1 MKKVEQEELENLR
14 TLHQKFNET
23 KIAIAD
29 AELSKNKFFRDLES
43 LSKEFMDAET
53 SLVEKYG
60 NVSINLTT
68 GEITDDK
75 N

>member
-14 TLHQKFNET
+14 ALHQRFNET

-43 LSKEFMDAET
+43 LSKEFAEVET
-53 SLVEKYG
+53 LLLEKYG
-60 NVSINLTT
+60 NVNINLTT
-68 GEITDDK
+68 GEITNDE